1 MDANHARD
9 FIDEVFGLDG
19 HLSRHLPMY
28 KPRPQQIDLASAV
41 DAAIKDGANLL
52 AEAPCGTGKTVAY
65 LTPAIHRALESGASR
80 VLVATANINL
90 QEQAIKKDLPL
101 LREALPFPFEFALA
115 KGRSNF
121 VCLDRIDDTRADA
134 ALGSPFD
141 GEALSQWKQIDE
153 WVRRTVEGDFSELS
167 FELHHAVR
175 PRVSTTSEDC
185 LGKACER
192 FQECFANQARQR
204 METAKVVVTN
214 YHLMFADIQI
224 RKATDGEV
232 GVLAP
237 YDIAILDEGDRAPE
251 IARSFYGFRVTAG
264 SIRWATRLL
273 APTGAEAE
281 KLPQIDPEQ
290 KERISRLAD
299 RFMSDLVE
307 HRRSDKYRAR
317 IRRPDVVQWRE
328 LHGMLKSAGSRLA
341 GAAENPDLE
350 QPERKKLRN
359 AAKRCEDV
367 AFNIARAM
375 ICEDDEMVCFVEEDQ
390 QGRGALCGRP
400 IDVAEMLKRDVWE
413 AGHRA
418 VVAVSATLTT
428 GGKFDYIRGELG
440 ADGARELVVDSPFD
454 IPANMLVVVPAE
466 SPDPR
471 DREFPEAVGDLLC
484 RAIEEARGRTLGLFT
499 SYRGLKAAAEIV
511 RRRHGRTYEILVQ
524 GDAPRGQLVQRFR
537 ENVSSVL
544 LGTESFWTGVDVPG
558 EALSCLVV
566 DKIPFPSPDDPIL
579 DALDEREPDAW
590 RKYSLPR
597 ALIAFR
603 QGIGRLLRT
612 ITDRGVVVMCDP
624 RVVEKSYG
632 RLFLKAC
639 GGARVTRDM
648 GEIGAFIDGKAKEEP
663 KATGRRS
670 TRANRAGRTAET

>member
-1 MDANHARD
+1 VNDPD
-9 FIDEVFGLDG
+9 FIDETFGPEG
-19 HLSRHLPMY
+19 HLARRLPMY
-28 KPRPQQIDLASAV
+28 RPRPQQIELTRAID
-41 DAAIKDGANLL
+41 DAIRDGENLL
-52 AEAPCGTGKTVAY
+52 AEAPCGSGKGYAY
-65 LTPAIHRALESGASR
+65 LVPAIRRALESGASR
-80 VLVATANINL
+80 VLVATANIAL
-90 QEQAIKKDLPL
+90 QEQLFRKDLPT
-101 LREALPFPFEFALA
+101 LRESLPWPFEFALA
-115 KGRSNF
+115 KGRGNFACLSN
-121 VCLDRIDDTRADA
+121 IDDLRADA
-134 ALGSPFD
+134 AFGSPFD
-141 GEALSQWKQIDE
+141 GEALAQWRQIDE
-153 WVRRTVEGDFSELS
+153 WVRRTAEGDFSELP
-167 FELHHAVR
+167 FEIHHAVR

-192 FQECFANQARQR
+192 FKECFANRARER

-224 RKATDGEV
+224 RRATDGEV

-237 YDIAILDEGDRAPE
+237 YDIVILDEGDRAAN
-251 IARSFYGFRVTAG
+251 IARDFYGFRVTAG

-273 APTGAEAE
+273 APTGAEAQ
-281 KLPQIDPEQ
+281 KLPEIDPEQ
-290 KERISRLAD
+290 KERIARLAD
-299 RFMSDLVE
+299 RFFSDLVE

-317 IRRPDVVQWRE
+317 LRKPDVVPWKE
-328 LHGMLKSAGSRLA
+328 LHGLLKDAASRLA

-350 QPERKKLRN
+350 QPDRKKLRN
-359 AAKRCEDV
+359 AAKRCEDI
-367 AFNIARAM
+367 AFNVERAM
-375 ICEDDEMVCFVEEDQ
+375 TLADDDMVCFVEEDQ

-400 IDVAEMLKRDVWE
+400 IEVAEMLKRDLWE

-418 VVAVSATLTT
+418 VVAVSATLTA
-428 GGKFDYIRGELG
+428 GGKFDFVRAELG

-454 IPANMLVVVPAE
+454 IPRNMLIVAPAE
-466 SPDPR
+466 APDPR
-471 DREFPEAVGDLLC
+471 DREFPEAVGEIVC
-484 RAIEEARGRTLGLFT
+484 RAIDEARGRTLGLFT

-524 GDAPRGQLVQRFR
+524 GEAPRGQLVARFR

-558 EALSCLVV
+558 EALSCLVI
-566 DKIPFPSPDDPIL
+566 DKLPFPSPDDPIL

-612 ITDRGVVVMCDP
+612 TTDRGTVVICDP

-632 RLFLKAC
+632 KIFLKAC
-639 GGARVTRDM
+639 GGARVTRDI
-648 GEIGAFIDGKAKEEP
+648 GEVGAFVFGDGNVREEP
-663 KATGRRS
+663 KASTRPS
-670 TRANRAGRTAET
+670 TRASRAGRQAER